1 MSAVCEKE
9 TPFANPCE
17 YCEYAEEREDPISGN
32 TYLACSRDTMEVDY
46 VKH

>member
-1 MSAVCEKE
+1 MSAECEQE
-9 TPFANPCE
+9 TPCE
-17 YCEYAEEREDPISGN
+17 YCEYAEERVDPISGN